1 MMNVIFED
9 IIKKKIDLL
18 VDFIIEK
25 NSNVIKE
32 HIYHKIYQ
40 LNILSKPRSSD
51 GGKKSIVTS
60 QHPTAASMIENQ
72 RLLIKVRRSEHSNYV
87 LYPPSHV
94 RFDDLVE
101 NKLVMNINNR
111 TIIGIENSKGEIEPL
126 NKNLIEICHKYKLK
140 FEIPLNL
147 NVEDDETSDV
157 IDADEIRKLG
167 LSYKIEEDEDEDE
180 EEND

>member
-1 MMNVIFED
+1 MMNVIFEE

-25 NSNVIKE
+25 NSNATKE
-32 HIYHKIYQ
+32 HIYNKIYQ
-40 LNILSKPRSSD
+40 LNILSKSRSSNW
-51 GGKKSIVTS
+51 GKKSIVTS
-60 QHPTAASMIENQ
+60 RHSTAASMIENQ
-72 RLLIKVRRSEHSNYV
+72 RLLIKVRRSEYSNYV

-101 NKLVMNINNR
+101 NKLVMNINTR

-157 IDADEIRKLG
+157 IDDDEIHKLG